1 MGIAVWGA
9 VVGALLGFVLADFS
23 QFGFIFGGALGAGLG
38 VWLRSAIRQEIGDAV
53 RSALSGGITNAP
65 SAQPAPA
72 TSAAVRPQ
80 SEPARVVT
88 KPVGDAPKIEE
99 SPAPGTRSAAPFGA
113 PLPRRL
119 EPSPPSPASVFM
131 GKARDW
137 LFGGNTILRVGIVI
151 LFLGLVFLVRFAA
164 MAGLFPI
171 EARLSLVAAVGV
183 VLLAIGLRKRTER
196 PAFSLSLQ
204 GAGIAILY
212 LVVFAAARGYGIVPP
227 VAAFALLILFAALGC
242 ALAVMQDSL
251 VMAFI
256 AFLGGFAVPVLLG
269 GRSETPL
276 GLFTYMTTLNLAIFG
291 IAWKKRWRPLNLLGF
306 VATFA
311 LASLWGFSAY
321 EPQHY
326 LLCQGFLIVSM
337 AIYLATAV
345 LYAHNT
351 PGKFGNYA
359 DSTLLFGTALA
370 GFGLQVGLVHDRP
383 FASAW
388 SALGF
393 GAAYIAVTAM
403 TIRRGR
409 PEMRLL
415 NECLLAIG
423 IGFVT
428 LAVPLALDVNW
439 TSCVWAL
446 EGAGAFWVGARQ
458 ARWVP
463 RCLGLVLQAVAA
475 LLTLAEA
482 SSALSAIPLANSGF
496 LQPMLVALPMI
507 FTAWIMRK
515 PLDHSGSSWAK
526 GYAVVEGGLRQIWF
540 LGGFTFVCQS
550 IVLEALR
557 ATPDARFGAL
567 QVFSTHTQVYAI
579 MLGVLGAM
587 TLADGFG
594 RKNDWSVAGWPA
606 KLSLPFVSIC
616 LLLAMI
622 EGRHLL
628 YLPDILF
635 WSAALG
641 LHIWLLRRQPVS
653 VWTHAMHVGG
663 VLLVTA
669 LVADCIWLGIESGN
683 LWETSWAGVTFLVSA
698 TAILLLL
705 VQWPGRAARSGSP
718 ADFSWPLNP
727 YAKAYWLHGA
737 VVLAVLVYVGA
748 LSTCLVAEGVTDPL
762 PYIPLLNPVD
772 LSALL
777 ALAALALWRKLLQAA
792 RPRVETVQ
800 LVTGRAGLAAMA
812 LLAFVLANTIWLR
825 SAHHLLGVDWQTDAL
840 AGSQIVQSGYSIL
853 WALMAMG
860 LMFLARSRAE
870 RLPWLAGAVLLA
882 IVVAKLAFVDMS
894 QVEGL
899 ARIIAFIAVGVL
911 MLLIGYFVPI
921 PPRAEGTKEAAA

>member
-1 MGIAVWGA
+1 MGIAAWGA

-23 QFGFIFGGALGAGLG
+23 QFGFIFGGALGAGMG
-38 VWLRSAIRQEIGDAV
+38 AWLRSAIRQEIGDAV
-53 RSALSGGITNAP
+53 RSALSGGLSAVPPAQVAP
-65 SAQPAPA
+65 SPPVAARTQP
-72 TSAAVRPQ
+72 
-80 SEPARVVT
+80 EPARVVT
-88 KPVGDAPKIEE
+88 APIGDPRKIEE
-99 SPAPGTRSAAPFGA
+99 SPAPAAGPA
-113 PLPRRL
+113 PLRTPPPRPL
-119 EPSPPSPASVFM
+119 EPAPPSPASVFL

-137 LFGGNTILRVGIVI
+137 LLGGNTIVRVGIVI

-164 MAGLFPI
+164 VAGLFPI
-171 EARLSLVAAVGV
+171 EARLALVAAVGV
-183 VLLAIGLRKRTER
+183 ALLAIGLRKRAER

-212 LVVFAAARGYGIVPP
+212 LVVFSAARGYGIVPP
-227 VAAFALLILFAALGC
+227 LAAFFLLILFAALGC

-276 GLFTYMTTLNLAIFG
+276 GLFAYMTTLNLAIFG
-291 IAWKKRWRPLNLLGF
+291 IAWKKNWRPLNLLGF

-311 LASLWGFSAY
+311 LASLWGFAAY
-321 EPQHY
+321 EPRHY

-337 AIYLATAV
+337 AIYLSTAV

-351 PGKFGNYA
+351 PGKLGNYA

-393 GAAYIAVTAM
+393 GAAYIAVTAATM
-403 TIRRGR
+403 RRGR

-428 LAVPLALDVNW
+428 LAVPLALDVKW

-446 EGAGAFWVGARQ
+446 EGAGAFWIGARQ

-475 LLTLAEA
+475 LLTLGAA
-482 SSALSAIPLANSGF
+482 RPALSVLPLANSGF
-496 LQPMLVALPMI
+496 LQPMLVALPMV

-515 PLDHSGSSWAK
+515 PLENSGSSWAK
-526 GYAVVEGGLRQIWF
+526 GYAQVEAGLRQVWF
-540 LGGFTFVCQS
+540 LGGFAFACLS

-557 ATPDARFGAL
+557 SIPDARQGEL
-567 QVFSTHTQVYAI
+567 PVFSSHMQVYAI
-579 MLGVLGAM
+579 MLAVLGAM
-587 TLADGFG
+587 VLADWFG
-594 RKNDWSVAGWPA
+594 KRKDWSVAGWPG
-606 KLSLPFVSIC
+606 KFSLPFLSVC
-616 LLLAMI
+616 LFGAVI
-622 EGRHLL
+622 DGRHML
-628 YLPDILF
+628 YIPDLIL
-635 WSAALG
+635 WGAALCM
-641 LHIWLLRRQPVS
+641 HIWLLRRQPVS
-653 VWTHAMHVGG
+653 RWTHAMHVGG
-663 VLLVTA
+663 VLLATA

-683 LWETSWAGVTFLVSA
+683 LWETSWAGVTLLVSA
-698 TAILLLL
+698 TAILILL
-705 VQWPGRAARSGSP
+705 VQWPGKAARSAAQDGL
-718 ADFSWPLNP
+718 SWPLNP

-737 VVLAVLVYVGA
+737 LVLALLVYFGA

-762 PYIPLLNPVD
+762 PYLPVLNPVD

-777 ALAALALWRKLLQAA
+777 ALAALALWRKLLQEAQ
-792 RPRVETVQ
+792 PRVEAAQ
-800 LVTGRAGLAAMA
+800 FVTGRTGLAAMA

-825 SAHHLLGVDWQTDAL
+825 SAHHLLGVDWEADAL

-853 WALMAMG
+853 WTLIAMG
-860 LMFLARSRAE
+860 LMFLARSRSE

-882 IVVAKLAFVDMS
+882 IVVAKLVFVDMS

-899 ARIIAFIAVGVL
+899 ARIVAFIAVGVI

-921 PPRAEGTKEAAA
+921 PPRAESPKEATA